1 MSSQLHNWI
10 WIVLGSYLLGSIP
23 FGLILARVLGGKDV
37 RATGS
42 GNIGAA
48 NVTRVAGTA
57 AGVLTLL
64 LDAAKGAFPVWL
76 AARISNG
83 QATWMM
89 AACLAAITGHCFSV
103 WLKFRGGKGV
113 ATGAGA
119 FLFIAPLA
127 AAAALCLFIIVVII
141 WRFSSLGSISAAA
154 AMPLLVYLLWAPGY
168 APPPVISIGT
178 FLAAVLIVARHQA
191 NLRRLLHGEEPR
203 FTFNRKDRDPA

>member
-1 MSSQLHNWI
+1 MSSQLHNGI
-10 WIVLGSYLLGSIP
+10 WIVLASYFLGSIP
-23 FGLILARVLGGKDV
+23 FGLILAKLLGGKDV
-37 RATGS
+37 RASGS

-64 LDAAKGAFPVWL
+64 LDAAKGAFSVWL
-76 AARISNG
+76 AARLSGG

-113 ATGAGA
+113 ATAAGA
-119 FLFIAPLA
+119 FLFLSPLA
-127 AAAALCLFIIVVII
+127 AAAALCLFIIVVLF
-141 WRFSSLGSISAAA
+141 WRFTSLGSILAAA

-178 FLAAVLIVARHQA
+178 FLAALLIVVRHHA
-191 NLRRLLHGEEPR
+191 NLRRLLRGEEPR
-203 FTFNRKDRDPA
+203 FAFKRKYQEHG